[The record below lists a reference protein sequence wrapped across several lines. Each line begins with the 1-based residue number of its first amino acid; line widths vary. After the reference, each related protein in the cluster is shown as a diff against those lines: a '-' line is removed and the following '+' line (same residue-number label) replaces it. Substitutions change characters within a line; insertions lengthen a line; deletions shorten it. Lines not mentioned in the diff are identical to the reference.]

1 MEWLVNNWVL
11 PVCAVCAVV
20 SIIVT
25 ILQFSQKPTEEQVR
39 AIKEWLLYAVTMAE
53 KELGSGTGKLKLRQV
68 YDMFLQRFP
77 WAAKVVSFDQ
87 FKWWA
92 EEALAEMKQLLAS
105 EGSAVRTFLEDK
117 G

>member
-20 SIIVT
+20 SVIVT
-25 ILQFSQKPTEEQVR
+25 ILQFSQKPTEDQIK
-39 AIKEWLLYAVTMAE
+39 AIKEWLLWAVTMAE

-68 YDMFLQRFP
+68 YDAFLQRFP
-77 WAAKVVSFDQ
+77 WAAKVVPFEQ
-87 FKWWA
+87 FKLWV
-92 EEALAEMKQLLAS
+92 EEALIEMKQLLAS
-105 EGSAVRTFLEDK
+105 DNSAVKTFLE